1 MGGFVMMRSAKYTTL
16 IVVISTIGIFGLIGG
31 TSEIGGVTND
41 GEIKN
46 IAAVGGTQKI
56 YQNNFDIDIS
66 PHVISVDT
74 GVLTIPAVLVTDSRD
89 ATWDSFM
96 PGNPVYNTWTI
107 TLASHPDNADIKDW
121 VKNAVNGQDIRKII
135 ELNYRSSQQESP
147 IRTIN
152 CIGAFPMSY
161 NSGDY
166 SAGSGQVLV
175 EKLVVKCGRIEIS

>member
-1 MGGFVMMRSAKYTTL
+1 MGGFVMKRSAKYTTL
-16 IVVISTIGIFGLIGG
+16 IVVIFTIGIFGLIGG
-31 TSEIGGVTND
+31 SSEIGGVTND

-46 IAAVGGTQKI
+46 IAIESRQAI
-56 YQNNFDIDIS
+56 FQNNFDIDIS

-74 GVLTIPAVLVTDSRD
+74 GVLTIPTVLATDSTD

-135 ELNYRSSQQESP
+135 ELNYRSSPQESP

-152 CIGAFPMSY
+152 CIDAFPMSY